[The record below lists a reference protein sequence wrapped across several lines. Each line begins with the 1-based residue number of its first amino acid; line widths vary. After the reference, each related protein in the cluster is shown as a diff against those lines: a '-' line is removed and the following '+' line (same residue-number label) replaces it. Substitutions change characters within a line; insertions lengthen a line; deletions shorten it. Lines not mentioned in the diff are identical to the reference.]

1 MSVKSLLTG
10 TLSSMALYP
19 GSLMGQALVL
29 NQERN
34 KALKPQKAVKPVKVN
49 NSHIRYIKDTVQP
62 YFVIQAY
69 YCAAHNTAE
78 ERKLMEAS
86 IAFWNKQSGK
96 YGYKVSKGED
106 SEVLP
111 VYFELSEAPGYYSGE
126 GFFVPAG
133 RIHPNLLTYVEVIP
147 DEKLQALYQKNP
159 NEVSVG
165 FTTHHAI
172 YVSDK
177 YADKMSIG
185 MHEMGHSLG
194 ASHCRHGIMDPD
206 LLFVKP
212 RVKKGTI
219 RNILK
224 EAGIP
229 VKGAKVSQAKRAIR
243 RHNLSLGKG
252 KVVKNKQGISRQLYV
267 YNN

>member
-1 MSVKSLLTG
+1 MTG
-10 TLSSMALYP
+10 ALSSMALYQ
-19 GSLMGQALVL
+19 GSLLGQALVL

-106 SEVLP
+106 SETLP
-111 VYFELSEAPGYYSGE
+111 VYFELSEAPGYYSEE
-126 GFFVPAG
+126 GFFIPAG

-147 DEKLQALYQKNP
+147 DERLQKLYQKNP

-165 FTTHHAI
+165 FTTHQAI

-177 YADKMSIG
+177 YADKVSIG

-194 ASHCRHGIMDPD
+194 ATHCRHGIMDPN

-212 RVKKGTI
+212 QVKKKTI
-219 RNILK
+219 RNILE

-229 VKGAKVSQAKRAIR
+229 VKGSKISHAHKVHKQR
-243 RHNLSLGKG
+243 NLKWRKG
-252 KVVKNKQGISRQLYV
+252 KVVKNKQGACKQIFV